1 MKRWSFLVSLLIPV
15 ILLSAC
21 ATPSEVGSSQDG
33 KEPNVPAQVSS
44 ENPVSDVGQT
54 SEEPLEGGL
63 DRDELLEQA
72 FKKEEP
78 GKETSPLVSTVV
90 DIESAYPEFTKESS
104 IHAISIPLP
113 EGWTIQAAE
122 EPIQSDKIF
131 DHYIPEDSQA
141 AFYIYDE
148 QRDRCGMLG
157 LDQYPDIE
165 VGELT
170 YSGGNN
176 LHFADENPNIT
187 AHREDG
193 FEPYIAV
200 VEHWSNEEG
209 VLYNDGILMKNSDTA
224 MTIVLE
230 IDLNRLSDE
239 QLKTIAE
246 QMQLS

>member
-1 MKRWSFLVSLLIPV
+1 MKQWIFFVSLLIPV
-15 ILLSAC
+15 LLLSAC
-21 ATPSEVGSSQDG
+21 TTSSQVGSSQKG
-33 KEPNVPAQVSS
+33 EEPNVPAQVSS

-54 SEEPLEGGL
+54 SEDGPN
-63 DRDELLEQA
+63 RNELLEQA
-72 FKKEEP
+72 FKKEEL
-78 GKETSPLVSTVV
+78 GKEVSPLVSTVV
-90 DIESAYPEFTKESS
+90 DIESVYSEFAKESS
-104 IHAISIPLP
+104 VHEISIPLP
-113 EGWTIQAAE
+113 EGWTILAAE

-148 QRDRCGMLG
+148 QGNRCGMLG

-165 VGELT
+165 VGEFT

-176 LHFADENPNIT
+176 LHFADENPNVT
-187 AHREDG
+187 ACREDG

-200 VEHWSNEEG
+200 VEHWTNEEG
-209 VLYNDGILMKNSDTA
+209 ILYNDGILMKNPDTA
-224 MTIVLE
+224 MIVALE

-246 QMQLS
+246 QMQLG